1 MDTQEWNDRKRYSKF
16 SMWTVR
22 YVLKDG
28 QKRSVVER
36 ADQVDTRLKHLEWA
50 NLEVLSVE
58 KNKET

>member
-1 MDTQEWNDRKRYSKF
+1 MDKKEWNDRKRHSKF

-22 YVLKDG
+22 YVLADG
-28 QKRSVVER
+28 QKRKAVER
-36 ADQVDTRLKHLEWA
+36 ADQVDTRLEYLECA